1 MTNTYYIL
9 VALKFNQSYEF
20 PHKRFFYAYFCIHFR
35 VNDFQFKELPDLL
48 IQHDALCSN
57 FNNQLFSGDQN
68 KILVNVEGDGGEEAP
83 PAE

>member
-1 MTNTYYIL
+1 
-9 VALKFNQSYEF
+9 
-20 PHKRFFYAYFCIHFR
+20 
-35 VNDFQFKELPDLL
+35 LPDLL